1 MESIVKISN
10 VSHRYSIQWAIRD
23 IYIDMPTKGIYGL
36 LGSNGA
42 GKSTLMNI
50 LCGTIRQTSGDIW
63 IRGINT
69 KEHSIDAKRLIG
81 FLPQKPPLQMDL
93 TVEEYLNHCAGIRLM
108 DKKDIPAAVE
118 NAMSECG
125 ILHFRNRLLR
135 NLSGGYQQRVGI
147 AQAIIHQ
154 PELVVLDEPTNGL
167 DPNQIL
173 DIRGLIKK
181 IAENRTVI
189 LSTHMLTEVQ
199 AICDHILMVEQ
210 GQLVFSGTI
219 DEFDNYITPN
229 SVFVSLLEAPAA
241 EVLATIPGVDRV
253 EDLGGSCF
261 RLLSSDVNELVDRVV
276 EYSYDKGW
284 RLREVRI
291 EKSSLNAIF
300 AELSKKI
307 KK

>member
-1 MESIVKISN
+1 
-10 VSHRYSIQWAIRD
+10 
-23 IYIDMPTKGIYGL
+23 
-36 LGSNGA
+36 
-42 GKSTLMNI
+42 
-50 LCGTIRQTSGDIW
+50 
-63 IRGINT
+63 
-69 KEHSIDAKRLIG
+69 
-81 FLPQKPPLQMDL
+81 
-93 TVEEYLNHCAGIRLM
+93 
-108 DKKDIPAAVE
+108 
-118 NAMSECG
+118 
-125 ILHFRNRLLR
+125 
-135 NLSGGYQQRVGI
+135 
-147 AQAIIHQ
+147 
-154 PELVVLDEPTNGL
+154 
-167 DPNQIL
+167 
-173 DIRGLIKK
+173 
-181 IAENRTVI
+181 
-189 LSTHMLTEVQ
+189 MLTEVQ